1 MQASLEKLCRNETFM
16 NTVEL
21 QYLSGIEG
29 EVDSFGLLM
38 SFTSNFA
45 SLYTKHKPVHTRY
58 CA

>member
-29 EVDSFGLLM
+29 EVDSFGLLI
-38 SFTSNFA
+38 NVIH
-45 SLYTKHKPVHTRY
+45 TKLCQLIHQ
-58 CA
+58 A